1 MGGFF
6 SSVDS
11 EGDTYETYEDRR
23 RKKIFKLVGGA
34 IGVVLALVI
43 IFSSFSYVPVQ
54 HYGIVFN
61 RFSGGYSEEVEDPGI
76 IFHLPF
82 AQRVYDVESN
92 AHTLPLIG
100 EDLINVQTHDG
111 QKLATEVDVQ
121 YIIPHENAVDVFKYY
136 QNNERSIRENIQ
148 YKLKPVVQRSIE
160 TVTTKYDVS
169 QILGESRSKVE
180 QEISDELSK
189 ELEGYGLELTSFKLV
204 STDAEDGIEAAIN
217 AEAVAQQ
224 EVKTAKQQQEK
235 QKVQNETKKQQIEA
249 EAEQAKIRAEGQA
262 ESNRILSESIT
273 PEIIDYEEV
282 KARQE
287 HGWVEVQGVGSAIV
301 DTTE

>member
-1 MGGFF
+1 MRDYFN
-6 SSVDS
+6 
-11 EGDTYETYEDRR
+11 
-23 RKKIFKLVGGA
+23 KKDNTGASRNNRTKNTMKWIGTA
-34 IGVVLALVI
+34 IGGIALLVVLS
-43 IFSSFSYVPVQ
+43 SSFSYVPVQ

-92 AHTLPLIG
+92 AHTLSLIG
-100 EDLINVQTHDG
+100 ENLINVQTHDG

-121 YIIPHENAVDVFKYY
+121 YRIPRDNAVDVFKYY
-136 QNNERSIRENIQ
+136 QNNERSLRENIQ

-180 QEISDELSK
+180 EEISQELAK
-189 ELEGYGLELTSFKLV
+189 ELEGYELELTSFKLV

-224 EVKTAKQQQEK
+224 EVKTSKQQQEK

-249 EAEQAKIRAEGQA
+249 EAEQAKIKAEGQA
-262 ESNRILSESIT
+262 EANRILSESLT

-282 KARQE
+282 KARQS
-287 HGWVEVQGVGSAIV
+287 HGWVTTITQKAIV
-301 DTTE
+301 DTAD

>member
-1 MGGFF
+1 MKDYFNKKDNTGTSRDNRMKNKMKWIRAVIGGFA
-6 SSVDS
+6 
-11 EGDTYETYEDRR
+11 
-23 RKKIFKLVGGA
+23 LL
-34 IGVVLALVI
+34 VVLS
-43 IFSSFSYVPVQ
+43 SSFSYVPVQ

-92 AHTLPLIG
+92 AHTLSLIG
-100 EDLINVQTHDG
+100 ENLINVQTHDG

-121 YIIPHENAVDVFKYY
+121 YLIPRDNAVGVFKYY
-136 QNNERSIRENIQ
+136 QSNERSLRENIQ

-180 QEISDELSK
+180 EEISQELAK
-189 ELEGYGLELTSFKLV
+189 ELEGYELELTSFKLV

-224 EVKTAKQQQEK
+224 EVKTSKQQQEK

-249 EAEQAKIRAEGQA
+249 EAEQAKIKAEGQA
-262 ESNRILSESIT
+262 EANRILSESLT

-282 KARQE
+282 KARQS
-287 HGWVEVQGVGSAIV
+287 HGWVTTITQKAIV
-301 DTTE
+301 DTAD

>member
-1 MGGFF
+1 MKNRIVEKIERGEGLGILITGGLF
-6 SSVDS
+6 
-11 EGDTYETYEDRR
+11 
-23 RKKIFKLVGGA
+23 LVLL
-34 IGVVLALVI
+34 IVLL
-43 IFSSFSYVPVQ
+43 FNSFSYVPVQ

-61 RFSGGYSEEVEDPGI
+61 RFSGGYSEEVEDPGLI
-76 IFHLPF
+76 LHIPF
-82 AQRVYDVESN
+82 AQKVYDVESN

-121 YIIPHENAVDVFKYY
+121 YIIPKEYAVDVFRYY
-136 QNNERSIRENIQ
+136 QNNERSLRENIQ

-160 TVTTKYDVS
+160 TVTTQYDVS
-169 QILGESRSKVE
+169 QILGESRSEVE
-180 QEISDELSK
+180 QAITDELSK
-189 ELEGYGLELTSFKLV
+189 ELAAYDLELTSFKLV

-224 EVKTAKQQQEK
+224 EVKTSKQQQEK
-235 QKVQNETKKQQIEA
+235 KKIENETKRQQVEA
-249 EAEQAKIRAEGQA
+249 EAEQARIKAEGQA
-262 ESNRILSESIT
+262 EANRLLSESIT

-287 HGWVEVQGVGSAIV
+287 HGWVEVQGVGNAIV